1 MIIPVLVSA
10 AYCLT
15 ILRETLHKKLGF
27 LRFNSVTNP
36 EEMLTRNFHWLAQKH
51 GCRKWGY
58 VVSNAMVVLAAVL
71 TQSDVREEISRLL
84 RRDSVSLHAVS
95 PATC

>member
-1 MIIPVLVSA
+1 MIPVLVSV

-15 ILRETLHKKLGF
+15 IPGETLHEK
-27 LRFNSVTNP
+27 LRFPRFISIKNP

-71 TQSDVREEISRLL
+71 TQSNVREEISRLL

>member
-1 MIIPVLVSA
+1 MIPVLVSA
-10 AYCLT
+10 AYCL
-15 ILRETLHKKLGF
+15 IIPGETLHEKLGF
-27 LRFNSVTNP
+27 PRFNSVANP
-36 EEMLTRNFHWLAQKH
+36 EEMLTRNFHWLTQKH

-84 RRDSVSLHAVS
+84 RRDSVALHAVS

>member
-1 MIIPVLVSA
+1 MIPVLVSV

-15 ILRETLHKKLGF
+15 ISGETLHEKLGF
-27 LRFNSVTNP
+27 PRLNSIKTP
-36 EEMLTRNFHWLAQKH
+36 EDMLTGNFYWLAKKH

-71 TQSDVREEISRLL
+71 THSDVREEISRLL